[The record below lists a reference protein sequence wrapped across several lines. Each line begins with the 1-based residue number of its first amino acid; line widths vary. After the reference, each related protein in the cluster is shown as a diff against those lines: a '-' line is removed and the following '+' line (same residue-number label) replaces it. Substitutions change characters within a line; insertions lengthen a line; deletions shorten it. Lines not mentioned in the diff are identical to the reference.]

1 MLIEASVNDK
11 YMKTLSLGSFPSKV
25 LEFQESPDFFQQTV
39 FVDYQLQL
47 LIQHDLGDA
56 IASRKNTDAA
66 KAASEKLVQLKNY
79 ISSINA
85 NYSARNKSYEESL
98 YYTVVLADL
107 HYLSS
112 EYDHMS
118 ATLSSFTLTQS
129 PRLDSQDQE
138 DFVDYLTARF
148 YALYGSGK
156 REGAYKHWLEY
167 LANLRKYGTKSQIA
181 ANRWQDTILLRVVG
195 LLSSNG
201 SRPLRFKDILS
212 QTFSEN
218 ACSITAISSFC
229 LRPENEKHV
238 VKEFRGDFVVFLTE
252 LINNKIK
259 QKKDFP
265 DASAETSEEDDFID
279 SLYEALYDIS
289 TQRPLVAQVLKPK
302 LSKKFLVNMTEKTYQ
317 SFTVLSNLIRT
328 LLDLEEYDE
337 AIAALKT
344 YIDYVEKDQEQNHGR
359 VNNILDVI
367 DIYTMCI
374 QHFNPKHSMIPS
386 AQESDLP
393 KKFKYTSLYSVVEQ
407 LKGFTKQLSNYLK
420 ELATVAELRYD
431 EEVGLQDNRLS
442 FLYHRYNT
450 NLVMNDQSKFV
461 RIVSKAWFV
470 MGDLHSYLASH
481 SSPTHEIMK
490 ENTEL
495 VLKYWKNSLIVN
507 STGNSSLLFR
517 YALELSYNN
526 LVGPALKLCKFTLKK
541 YPEQF
546 QVWNLF
552 VLLHSAAEAEKA
564 STDNAIN
571 QVDDAAVLE
580 DLKKNGSDSSKA
592 PESERFVE
600 DALNIAGLYMQKSHQ
615 KGTSISFQKKY
626 SILQLKKT
634 QLAMLE
640 AKHGIDFILDSIAEV
655 FVLYRELFE
664 QGVKPEHNSNQ
675 NNNTLQPPHLSAVA
689 SRAES
694 KWSHR
699 PSVIDPAVTELKV
712 DKSASREH
720 RAAAKDKIKR
730 LSRVG
735 GDSSTGKTSSKAQ
748 QEVQPASKPARRV
761 LQDVWLWAASIYLR
775 LGSLEEAE
783 ECIVEAETVAPPN
796 VKTFTFLGLLTSK
809 SRKFL
814 SLQEFERSLEEF
826 HHPEEKFN
834 KKAYGTTLLGMCK
847 LFIEDDDPEN
857 SLFISNKDVDAG
869 LIRIKNYLEDFSNCW
884 AYGYNSPE
892 LWYYLSTIY
901 EKFDDK
907 LLFNEA
913 LWKCVELENRRPVR
927 AYSVCEEWI

>member
-1 MLIEASVNDK
+1 MLIEATVNDK
-11 YMKTLSLGSFPSKV
+11 YMRTLSLGSFPTNV
-25 LEFQESPDFFQQTV
+25 LDFQESPDFFQQIV

-56 IASRKNTDAA
+56 IASKKNSEAA
-66 KAASEKLVQLKNY
+66 KAATDKLDQLKNY
-79 ISSINA
+79 VSSVGA
-85 NYSARNKSYEESL
+85 NYSTGNSSYEENL

-112 EYDHMS
+112 EYDQMS
-118 ATLSSFTLTQS
+118 ATLSSFTLSSS
-129 PRLDSQDQE
+129 PRLDTETQR

-148 YALYGSGK
+148 HALYGSGK
-156 REGAYKHWLEY
+156 RDGAYKHWLEY
-167 LANLRKYGTKSQIA
+167 LTNLRKYGTKSQIA

-195 LLSSNG
+195 RLSSNG
-201 SRPLRFKDILS
+201 ARPLRFKDILA
-212 QTFSEN
+212 QAFGEN
-218 ACSITAISSFC
+218 ASSIIAISSFC
-229 LRPENEKHV
+229 LRPENERHV
-238 VKEFRGDFVVFLTE
+238 VKEFRGDFSVFLTE
-252 LINNKIK
+252 LINQKIK
-259 QKKDFP
+259 QKRDFP
-265 DASAETSEEDDFID
+265 DASSNTKEEDDFID

-344 YIDYVEKDQEQNHGR
+344 YVDYVEKDVEQNNGR

-374 QHFNPKHSMIPS
+374 QHFNPKHSVIPS
-386 AQESDLP
+386 SHDPEIP
-393 KKFKYTSLYSVVEQ
+393 KRFKYNDLYTVVEQ
-407 LKGFTKQLSNYLK
+407 LKGFTEQLTHYMLL
-420 ELATVAELRYD
+420 LAKVAELKYD
-431 EEVGLQDNRLS
+431 DEVGMKDNRIS
-442 FLYHRYNT
+442 FLYHRYNV
-450 NLVMNDQSKFV
+450 NLVMADQSKFV

-470 MGDLHSYLASH
+470 IGDFYSYLASYA
-481 SSPTHEIMK
+481 SPTHQIMK
-490 ENTEL
+490 QNKEA
-495 VLKYWKNSLIVN
+495 VLQNWKNSLIVN
-507 STGNSSLLFR
+507 STGNSTLLFR
-517 YALELSYNN
+517 YALDLAHNN
-526 LVGPALKLCKFTLKK
+526 YVEPALKLCKFTLKK

-552 VLLHSAAEAEKA
+552 VLLHSAIEAEASSTNTEVKQTNNA
-564 STDNAIN
+564 SILN
-571 QVDDAAVLE
+571 
-580 DLKKNGSDSSKA
+580 DLKKSGSHSSEM
-592 PESERFVE
+592 PELERFVE
-600 DALNIAGLYMQKSHQ
+600 DALNIAGIYMQKSAQ
-615 KGTSISFQKKY
+615 KGASISFQKKY
-626 SILQLKKT
+626 SILQLKMT
-634 QLAMLE
+634 QIALWE

-664 QGVKPEHNSNQ
+664 VGGSSAQPDHSSSRN
-675 NNNTLQPPHLSAVA
+675 LQLPHLSTVT

-699 PSVIDPAVTELKV
+699 PSVVDPSIPELKV
-712 DKSASREH
+712 DKS
-720 RAAAKDKIKR
+720 RATRDKIKR
-730 LSRVG
+730 LSKIG
-735 GDSSTGKTSSKAQ
+735 GDSSAGKTSSKAHQ
-748 QEVQPASKPARRV
+748 DALQASKPARRI
-761 LQDVWLWAASIYLR
+761 LQDIWLWAASIYLK

-783 ECIVEAETVAPPN
+783 ECIVEAETVSTPN
-796 VKTFTFLGLLTSK
+796 VKTFTFLGLLTSR

-834 KKAYGTTLLGMCK
+834 KQSYGVTLLGMCK
-847 LFIEDDDPEN
+847 LFIEDDDAQN
-857 SLFISNKDVDAG
+857 SLFISLKDKDAG
-869 LIRIKNYLEDFSNCW
+869 LIRIKNYLEGYSNCW
-884 AYGYNSPE
+884 PYGYNSPE

-913 LWKCVELENRRPVR
+913 LWKCVELENKRPVR
-927 AYSVCEEWI
+927 AYQVCEDWIK

>member
-1 MLIEASVNDK
+1 MLIEASANDS
-11 YMKTLSLGSFPSKV
+11 YMKTLSLGSFPLKV
-25 LEFQESPDFFQQTV
+25 LDFQELPDFFQQTV

-56 IASRKNTDAA
+56 IASRKNSEAA
-66 KAASEKLVQLKNY
+66 KLALEKLAQLKNY
-79 ISSINA
+79 ISSIGA
-85 NYSARNKSYEESL
+85 NYSARNKSYEEAL
-98 YYTVVLADL
+98 YHTVVLADS
-107 HYLSS
+107 HYLSG
-112 EYDHMS
+112 EYEQML
-118 ATLSSFTLTQS
+118 ATLSSFTLSKS
-129 PRLDSQDQE
+129 PRLDSEAQE
-138 DFVDYLTARF
+138 DLVDYLTARF

-156 REGAYKHWLEY
+156 RDGAYKHWLEY
-167 LANLRKYGTKSQIA
+167 LTNLTKYGTKSQIA

-201 SRPLRFKDILS
+201 SRPLRFKDILAQS
-212 QTFSEN
+212 FNEN

-252 LINNKIK
+252 LVNSKIK
-259 QKKDFP
+259 QKRDFP
-265 DASAETSEEDDFID
+265 DALAELSEEDNFID

-344 YIDYVEKDQEQNHGR
+344 YIDYVEKDLEQNHGR
-359 VNNILDVI
+359 VQNILDVI

-374 QHFNPKHSMIPS
+374 QHFNPKHSMIPAS
-386 AQESDLP
+386 QEADIP
-393 KKFKYTSLYSVVEQ
+393 KKFRYTSLYSVVEQ
-407 LKGFTKQLSNYLK
+407 LKDFSKQLLHYLD
-420 ELATVAELRYD
+420 ELSKVADLQYD
-431 EEVGLQDNRLS
+431 EAAGLQDNRLS

-450 NLVMNDQSKFV
+450 NLVMTDQSKFV

-481 SSPTHEIMK
+481 LSATHEIMK
-490 ENTEL
+490 DNTET

-507 STGNSSLLFR
+507 STGNSTLLFK

-526 LVGPALKLCKFTLKK
+526 LVEPALKLCKFALKK

-546 QVWNLF
+546 QVWNLL
-552 VLLHSAAEAEKA
+552 VLLHSAAETEKS
-564 STDNAIN
+564 STDNEIN
-571 QVDDAAVLE
+571 QVNHAAILD
-580 DLKKNGSDSSKA
+580 DLKKSGTDQTSLA
-592 PESERFVE
+592 ESERFVE
-600 DALNIAGLYMQKSHQ
+600 DALNIAGLYMQKSKQ
-615 KGTSISFQKKY
+615 KGTPISFQKKY
-626 SILQLKKT
+626 SILQLKMT
-634 QLAMLE
+634 QLAMWE
-640 AKHGIDFILDSIAEV
+640 AKHGIEFILDSIAEV

-664 QGVKPEHNSNQ
+664 QGDVKDYSQKELPP
-675 NNNTLQPPHLSAVA
+675 QPQHLNPVQSI
-689 SRAES
+689 AES

-699 PSVIDPAVTELKV
+699 PSVVDPAIPELKV
-712 DKSASREH
+712 DKSSLREH
-720 RAAAKDKIKR
+720 RAAKDRLKR
-730 LSRVG
+730 KLSTK
-735 GDSSTGKTSSKAQ
+735 SSSKS
-748 QEVQPASKPARRV
+748 EPRPSKPAGRV
-761 LQDVWLWAASIYLR
+761 LQEVWLWAASIYLR
-775 LGSLEEAE
+775 LGSLQEAE

-796 VKTFTFLGLLTSK
+796 VKTYTFLGLLTSK

-834 KKAYGTTLLGMCK
+834 KKAYGVTLLGMCK
-847 LFIEDDDPEN
+847 LFIEDDEPES
-857 SLFISNKDVDAG
+857 SLFISNKDLDAG
-869 LIRIKNYLEDFSNCW
+869 LIRVKNYLEEYSNCW
-884 AYGYNSPE
+884 PYGHNSPE

-913 LWKCVELENRRPVR
+913 LWKCVELENKRPVR
-927 AYSVCEEWI
+927 AYHVCEEWV

>member
-1 MLIEASVNDK
+1 MLIEASPNDNL
-11 YMKTLSLGSFPSKV
+11 MKTLSLGSFPLKV
-25 LEFQESPDFFQQTV
+25 LDFQELPDLFQQTA

-56 IASRKNTDAA
+56 IASRNNTEAA
-66 KAASEKLVQLKNY
+66 KLALSKLDQLKNY
-79 ISSINA
+79 ISSVGA
-85 NYSARNKSYEESL
+85 NYSTSNLAYHEAL
-98 YYTVVLADL
+98 YHTVVLADL
-107 HYLSS
+107 HYLSG
-112 EYDHMS
+112 EHEQML
-118 ATLSSFTLTQS
+118 ATLSAFTVSKTS
-129 PRLDSQDQE
+129 RLDSEVQQG
-138 DFVDYLTARF
+138 FVDYLTARF

-156 REGAYKHWLEY
+156 RDGSYKHWLEY
-167 LANLRKYGTKSQIA
+167 LTSLTKYGTKSQIA

-201 SRPLRFKDILS
+201 ARPLSFKDILAQS
-212 QTFSEN
+212 FNEN

-238 VKEFRGDFVVFLTE
+238 IKDFRNDFVVFLTE
-252 LINNKIK
+252 LVNSKIK

-265 DASAETSEEDDFID
+265 DAEVQSSADDDFID
-279 SLYEALYDIS
+279 SIYEALYDIS

-317 SFTVLSNLIRT
+317 SFAVLSNLIRT

-344 YIDYVEKDQEQNHGR
+344 YIDYVEKDQEQHHGKVR
-359 VNNILDVI
+359 NILDII

-374 QHFNPKHSMIPS
+374 QHFNPKHSMIPGS
-386 AQESDLP
+386 LDAELP
-393 KKFKYTSLYSVVEQ
+393 KKFRYNSLYSVVEQ
-407 LKGFTKQLSNYLK
+407 LKTFAPKLLHYLD
-420 ELATVAELRYD
+420 ELAKIAELHYD
-431 EEVGLQDNRLS
+431 EDSGLQSNRLS

-470 MGDLHSYLASH
+470 LGDFYSYLASH
-481 SSPTHEIMK
+481 LSPTHEIMK
-490 ENTEL
+490 ENTET

-507 STGNSSLLFR
+507 STGNSTLLFR

-526 LVGPALKLCKFTLKK
+526 LVEPALKLCKFSLKK

-546 QVWNLF
+546 QMWNLF
-552 VLLHSAAEAEKA
+552 VLLHSAAETEKN
-564 STDNAIN
+564 STDNQLVDNAAI
-571 QVDDAAVLE
+571 LE
-580 DLKKNGSDSSKA
+580 DLKKPQGDLTKS

-600 DALNIAGLYMQKSHQ
+600 DALNIAGLYMQKSRQ
-615 KGTSISFQKKY
+615 KGTPVSFQKKY
-626 SILQLKKT
+626 AILQLKMT
-634 QLAMLE
+634 QLALWE
-640 AKHGIDFILDSIAEV
+640 AKHGIEYILESIAEV

-664 QGVKPEHNSNQ
+664 QGNTKEQSHK
-675 NNNTLQPPHLSAVA
+675 NTLQPLSYLSAVQ

-699 PSVIDPAVTELKV
+699 PSVIDPTTTDLQV
-712 DKSASREH
+712 DKTREQ
-720 RAAAKDKIKR
+720 RAAKDKLK
-730 LSRVG
+730 
-735 GDSSTGKTSSKAQ
+735 SKLPKNNSKP
-748 QEVQPASKPARRV
+748 EPQPARPAGRV
-761 LQDVWLWAASIYLR
+761 LQEVWLWAASIYLR

-796 VKTFTFLGLLTSK
+796 VKTFTFLGLLTSRT
-809 SRKFL
+809 RKFL

-826 HHPEEKFN
+826 HHPEEKFH
-834 KKAYGTTLLGMCK
+834 KKAYGVTLLGMCK
-847 LFIEDDDPEN
+847 LFIEDDEPES
-857 SLFISNKDVDAG
+857 SLFISNKDLDAG
-869 LIRIKNYLEDFSNCW
+869 LIRVKNYLEEFSNCW
-884 AYGYNSPE
+884 PHGNSSPE

-913 LWKCVELENRRPVR
+913 LWKCVELENKRPVR
-927 AYSVCEEWI
+927 AYSVCEDWV